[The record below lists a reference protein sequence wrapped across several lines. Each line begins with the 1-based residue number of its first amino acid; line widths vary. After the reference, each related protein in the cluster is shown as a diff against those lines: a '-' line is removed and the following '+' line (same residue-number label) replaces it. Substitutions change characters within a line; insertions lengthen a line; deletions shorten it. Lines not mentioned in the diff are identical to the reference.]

1 MSDDESSSKSN
12 GPMVTTTIILD
23 GSYFFLALYNKLEGQ
38 WKKKSSLEK
47 HKNQYFDG
55 YEFVNFFMENI
66 KIFMRE
72 LIVSFKM
79 QSNVNDKDRKCKG
92 FMTKGS
98 KTSWRNNVLGDY
110 KHSISP
116 KIMPLLDIIFKDNIG
131 LDDIEIYQNFN
142 LESDDCIAILVN
154 KLLDKNPDMFIH
166 IVSKNKRLIQLET
179 EQISIVDINKK
190 SVRENSN
197 ILSSS
202 VLFSPNKFL
211 FFLILKGDEDHC
223 LPRVFYDEK
232 TDIEYDNYYDNN
244 DLIAEE
250 CEDIILA
257 ERLRNNYLIC
267 DYNSIPKKLVINF
280 VKNNTRII

>member
-79 QSNVNDKDRKCKG
+79 QSNVNDKDRKCKV

-202 VLFSPNKFL
+202 VLFSANKFL

-280 VKNNTRII
+280 IKNNTRII

>member
-1 MSDDESSSKSN
+1 MSDDESSSKPT
-12 GPMVTTTIILD
+12 GPMVTTSIILD

-79 QSNVNDKDRKCKG
+79 QSNVNDKDRKCKV

-116 KIMPLLDIIFKDNIG
+116 KIMPLLDIIYKDNIG

-142 LESDDCIAILVN
+142 LESDDCIAILTN

-166 IVSKNKRLIQLET
+166 IISKNKRLIQLET
-179 EQISIVDINKK
+179 EKVSIVDINKK
-190 SVRENSN
+190 SLREQTEV
-197 ILSSS
+197 LSSS

-223 LPRVFYDEK
+223 LPRVFYEEK

>member
-1 MSDDESSSKSN
+1 
-12 GPMVTTTIILD
+12 
-23 GSYFFLALYNKLEGQ
+23 
-38 WKKKSSLEK
+38 
-47 HKNQYFDG
+47 
-55 YEFVNFFMENI
+55 
-66 KIFMRE
+66 
-72 LIVSFKM
+72 
-79 QSNVNDKDRKCKG
+79 
-92 FMTKGS
+92 
-98 KTSWRNNVLGDY
+98 
-110 KHSISP
+110 
-116 KIMPLLDIIFKDNIG
+116 MPLLDIIFKDNIG

>member
-1 MSDDESSSKSN
+1 MSDGESSSKSS
-12 GPMVTTTIILD
+12 GSIVTTSIILD

-38 WKKKSSLEK
+38 WKKKSTLEK

-66 KIFMRE
+66 KTFIRE

-79 QSNVNDKDRKCKG
+79 QSNVNDKDRKCKI

-110 KHSISP
+110 KHSISA

-179 EQISIVDINKK
+179 EKISIVDINKK
-190 SVRENSN
+190 SVRESSN

-211 FFLILKGDEDHC
+211 FFLILKGDKDHS
-223 LPRVFYDEK
+223 LPQVFYDEK

-280 VKNNTRII
+280 IKNNARII

>member
-1 MSDDESSSKSN
+1 MSDDEGSSKSH
-12 GPMVTTTIILD
+12 GPKVTTSIILD

-79 QSNVNDKDRKCKG
+79 QSNVNDKDKKCKVY
-92 FMTKGS
+92 MTKGS

-110 KHSISP
+110 KHSISQ

-154 KLLDKNPDMFIH
+154 KLLNKNPDMFIH
-166 IVSKNKRLIQLET
+166 IISKNKRLIQLET
-179 EQISIVDINKK
+179 DKVSIVDINKK
-190 SVRENSN
+190 SIREHSD

-223 LPRVFYDEK
+223 LPQVFYDEK
-232 TDIEYDNYYDNN
+232 TDIEYDTYYDNN

>member
-1 MSDDESSSKSN
+1 MSDDEGSSKPN
-12 GPMVTTTIILD
+12 GPMVTTSIILD

-66 KIFMRE
+66 KIFIRE

-79 QSNVNDKDRKCKG
+79 QSNVNDKDRKCKV

-98 KTSWRNNVLGDY
+98 KTSWRNNVLGEY
-110 KHSISP
+110 KHSINP

-154 KLLDKNPDMFIH
+154 KLLDKNPNMFIH

-179 EQISIVDINKK
+179 EKVSIVDINKK
-190 SVRENSN
+190 TLRDQTD

-211 FFLILKGDEDHC
+211 FFLILKGDDDHC

-232 TDIEYDNYYDNN
+232 SDIEYDNYYDNN

-280 VKNNTRII
+280 IKNNARII

>member
-79 QSNVNDKDRKCKG
+79 QSNVNDKDRKCKV

-202 VLFSPNKFL
+202 VLFSANKFL
-211 FFLILKGDEDHC
+211 FFLILKGDEEHC

>member
-79 QSNVNDKDRKCKG
+79 QSNVNDKDRKCKV

>member
-1 MSDDESSSKSN
+1 MSDDESSSKPT
-12 GPMVTTTIILD
+12 GPMVTTSIILD

-79 QSNVNDKDRKCKG
+79 QSNVNDKDRKCKV

-116 KIMPLLDIIFKDNIG
+116 KIMPLLDIIYKDNIG

-166 IVSKNKRLIQLET
+166 IISKNKRLIQLET
-179 EQISIVDINKK
+179 EKVSIVDINKK
-190 SVRENSN
+190 SLREQTEV
-197 ILSSS
+197 LSSS

-223 LPRVFYDEK
+223 LPRVFYEEK

-280 VKNNTRII
+280 VKNNSRII